1 MKRMNIYIAL
11 FLSIWLIACSEENG
25 VGSVDPLT
33 PDYILPQGKSPA
45 DNRIVELYNQ
55 YGTYILYEYTERDF
69 NWSQMEGSSSDY
81 TYTKAD
87 PLYAGEMLDLLNEVW
102 FSLYPV
108 DFHRKYMPYK
118 IFLATALR
126 YGSSAQFK
134 DVRAM
139 NGQIAVS
146 YCSDTLKKMSV
157 GTKLSLKINLQQ
169 GLWEKWIDKINF
181 PEEFFALSD
190 YSKAA
195 NTTPSSPDY
204 ARNRGFVANNGNEWS
219 TRVNWPSRTLNKMDD
234 LKAFLNGM
242 VGRTSEQWES
252 DLEYPLVKKKYDIL
266 RNYLLETYDF
276 DIQVIGDMIYK

>member
-169 GLWEKWIDKINF
+169 GLWEKWIDKINL
-181 PEEFFALSD
+181 PEECFALSD

-242 VGRTSEQWES
+242 VGRTSEQWKVE
-252 DLEYPLVKKKYDIL
+252 LEYPLVKKKYDIL
-266 RNYLLETYDF
+266 RNYLLRTYGF
-276 DIQVIGDMIYK
+276 DIQAIGDMIYE

>member
-1 MKRMNIYIAL
+1 M
-11 FLSIWLIACSEENG
+11 
-25 VGSVDPLT
+25 GSVDPLT

-242 VGRTSEQWES
+242 VGRTSEQWKVE
-252 DLEYPLVKKKYDIL
+252 LEYPLVKKKYDIL
-266 RNYLLETYDF
+266 RNYLLRTYGF
-276 DIQVIGDMIYK
+276 DIQAIGI

>member
-1 MKRMNIYIAL
+1 M
-11 FLSIWLIACSEENG
+11 
-25 VGSVDPLT
+25 T

-134 DVRAM
+134 M
-139 NGQIAVS
+139 
-146 YCSDTLKKMSV
+146 
-157 GTKLSLKINLQQ
+157 
-169 GLWEKWIDKINF
+169 
-181 PEEFFALSD
+181 
-190 YSKAA
+190 
-195 NTTPSSPDY
+195 
-204 ARNRGFVANNGNEWS
+204 
-219 TRVNWPSRTLNKMDD
+219 
-234 LKAFLNGM
+234 
-242 VGRTSEQWES
+242 
-252 DLEYPLVKKKYDIL
+252 
-266 RNYLLETYDF
+266 
-276 DIQVIGDMIYK
+276 

>member
-69 NWSQMEGSSSDY
+69 NWSQMEGSFSDY

-87 PLYAGEMLDLLNEVW
+87 PLYAGEMLDLL

-242 VGRTSEQWES
+242 VGRTSEQWKVE
-252 DLEYPLVKKKYDIL
+252 LEYPLVKKKYDIL
-266 RNYLLETYDF
+266 RNYLLRTYGF
-276 DIQVIGDMIYK
+276 DIQAIGDMIYE

>member
-169 GLWEKWIDKINF
+169 GLWEKWIDNINF

-242 VGRTSEQWES
+242 VGRTSEQWKVE
-252 DLEYPLVKKKYDIL
+252 LEYPLVKKKYDIL
-266 RNYLLETYDF
+266 RNYLLRTYGF
-276 DIQVIGDMIYK
+276 DIQAIGDMIYE